1 MVKVNS
7 NFRGKNLSNCLGRL
21 DALVE
26 RGDNSE
32 IVDLSR
38 EMVPDYHP
46 MDRELAI

>member
-7 NFRGKNLSNCLGRL
+7 NFRGKDLSDCLGRL
-21 DALVE
+21 ATLVE

-32 IVDLSR
+32 IVDFLR